1 MKSLV
6 LLLLLL
12 PLSFLTCL
20 AKERP
25 RAADLSRVLVQQANA
40 PAARQLTQA
49 AINQQPGA
57 FLNEGRYEV
66 GYLYLL
72 SGRRVL
78 VPGLRYHVGQ
88 RVVEVQD
95 SLQAD
100 STTYWPLAAL
110 RGFDLGTENDPATP
124 RRYRPRLVHENHRPD
139 RREAVQVL
147 TATDAGPLVLAWLPL
162 LLPGTQTPAQ
172 VLLAGCGYEATQP
185 LRQFNPNG
193 ADMRHLLNERT
204 THVQTFARTN
214 NLHCCV
220 PQEMAQILDCY
231 NRLAVAVD

>member
-6 LLLLLL
+6 FLLLL
-12 PLSFLTCL
+12 PLSLLTCL
-20 AKERP
+20 AKDRP
-25 RAADLSRVLVQQANA
+25 RAADPSRALVRQANA

-57 FLNEGRYEV
+57 FLNEGRYEA

-100 STTYWPLAAL
+100 STSYWPLAAL
-110 RGFDLGTENDPATP
+110 RGFDLGTENDPATR
-124 RRYRPRLVHENHRPD
+124 RRYRPRLVHESHQLD

-162 LLPGTQTPAQ
+162 LLPGTASPGQL
-172 VLLAGCGYEATQP
+172 LLAGSGHNADQP
-185 LRQFNPNG
+185 LQQLSLNG
-193 ADMRHLLNERT
+193 PDVLHLLNERAQK
-204 THVQTFARTN
+204 VQTFARTN
-214 NLHCCV
+214 NLHCGV
-220 PQEMAQILDCY
+220 PQEVAQMLDYY
-231 NRLAVAVD
+231 NRLAVAVE

>member
-1 MKSLV
+1 M
-6 LLLLLL
+6 L
-12 PLSFLTCL
+12 PLGLLSLL
-20 AKERP
+20 AP
-25 RAADLSRVLVQQANA
+25 AHSRAADPGAALVRAANT

-49 AINQQPGA
+49 AIGQQAGA
-57 FLNEGRYEV
+57 FLHNGQYEA

-100 STTYWPLAAL
+100 STSYWPLAAL
-110 RGFDLGTENDPATP
+110 RGFDLGTENDPATL
-124 RRYRPRLVHENHRPD
+124 RRYRPRLVQAGRQPA

-147 TATDAGPLVLAWLPL
+147 TTTDAGPLLLAWLPV
-162 LLPGTQTPAQ
+162 LLPGTSTPGQ
-172 VLLAGCGYEATQP
+172 VLLAGGGHEATQP
-185 LRQFNPNG
+185 LRQLG
-193 ADMRHLLNERT
+193 TAETEVRRLVSERADK
-204 THVQTFARTN
+204 VQAFARLH

-220 PQEMAQILDCY
+220 PQEVAQMLDYY
-231 NRLAVAVD
+231 NHLAVAVM